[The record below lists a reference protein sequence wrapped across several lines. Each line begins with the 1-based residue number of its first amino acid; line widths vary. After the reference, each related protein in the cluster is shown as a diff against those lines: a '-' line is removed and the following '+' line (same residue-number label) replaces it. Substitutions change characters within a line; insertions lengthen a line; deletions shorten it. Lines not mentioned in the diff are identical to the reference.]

1 MLLFHLSLVRTG
13 DSIDGYYKNP
23 QQTAEKFVDG
33 YFRTGDIGVRLA
45 HDKIRIIDRK
55 RTYSSLLKES
65 LYPSERLEGFFEN
78 SSLIEQVYV
87 YKNTQPDQCCGSCC
101 FSCQCFAAVVGER
114 RTEDTQ

>member
-23 QQTAEKFVDG
+23 QQTAEKFVNG

-87 YKNTQPDQCCGSCC
+87 YKKHTTRPMLWQLLFLMPMLCCG
-101 FSCQCFAAVVGER
+101 GGREK
-114 RTEDTQ
+114 D